1 MLSHST
7 MLATSLSL
15 HYNVSKTGLGKTMP
29 LTQQWLQ
36 DPLQCCQNRP
46 RKNNASHST
55 VATRP
60 ITMFPTRLT
69 RFRHRKNASHSH
81 HHFQEWL
88 ITTFY
93 IINIK
98 ANTPKCALV
107 GNSMVFKPPITNMCN
122 IINKENSIII
132 TLISQF

>member
-1 MLSHST
+1 
-7 MLATSLSL
+7 
-15 HYNVSKTGLGKTMP
+15 MP

-60 ITMFPTRLT
+60 ITMFQQGLQGLGIE
-69 RFRHRKNASHSH
+69 KNASHSH

-98 ANTPKCALV
+98 ATLPLRI
-107 GNSMVFKPPITNMCN
+107 PPNVH
-122 IINKENSIII
+122 
-132 TLISQF
+132 